1 VLLEGPAGIGKT
13 RLLAEARRLASDR
26 GARTLTA
33 RGSEFEHDFA
43 FGVARQ
49 LFEPLL
55 AGGDEDAERT
65 LLQGA
70 AALAG
75 PLLGL
80 EPHAVQAETTGAETF
95 GAMHGLYWV
104 CANAAQREPLLL
116 TVDDVHLA
124 DPPSLRFLAYLAR
137 RVEELPVLLALAAR
151 PHEADGSD
159 LLRALAVE
167 PSAEVLQPRPLTQD
181 AVASL
186 LATALEQEPDERF
199 AAACHAATGGV
210 PFLVYELAAALRED
224 RIEPTAESAP
234 LAEELGPRTIA
245 RSILVRLGRLAPASS
260 EFARTVA
267 ILGGGVDLRHAA
279 ELAGLDATEAGAA
292 ADALVA
298 AGVLEPGRP
307 LEFVHPVVRTAIYAE
322 LAQGERSRRHRA
334 AARVLAAEDEPS
346 ERVAAHLLAAEPAS
360 DAWTVEVLWSAAR
373 EAFTR
378 GAPDSAAVYLHRALV
393 EPAPE
398 RVRTTLLTELGA
410 AETHAGN
417 PAGLAHLELA
427 FETPGDLDARADA
440 ALMLGRGLVLAHEPT
455 RAAQVFARAA
465 SLGRDDLELELMFE
479 SAVVG
484 AAELDGA
491 IAHLLPAALP
501 RLRARAEAADA
512 VPAAVDSVLAFW
524 AAISNTSAEE
534 AAERGERALRK
545 LTRPYPGEG
554 DPHLFFHAC
563 AALLFS
569 EQFELVRPFYDH
581 ALEDAQRAGSLPRFA
596 AASCFRS
603 SLNYRTGELAD
614 AEADARLALEATRSV
629 SLDWYLPF
637 ATAML
642 LQALVERGELEEAER
657 ELEASDSGIV
667 ERTTLSS
674 TILLAARGRLRLAQ
688 ELAADGAAD
697 LLATGERL
705 TEMGARSPA
714 LSWWRSDAALA
725 QLQLGN
731 PSEAR
736 RLAAEELQL
745 GRSFG
750 TARATGVALRAAGVV
765 EGPSGLDLLEEA
777 VDVLERAPARLEHAR
792 ARIELGSAHRRA
804 GRRGEARDQLRGGLD
819 LAHRCGAHALA
830 DRARAELV
838 AAGARPRRRVLRG
851 VEALTP
857 SELRI
862 ARLAAERRSNREIAQ
877 ALFVTARTV
886 ETHLTH
892 AYQKLAISSRDELPR
907 ALAEAETSGGRGH
920 S

>member
-1 VLLEGPAGIGKT
+1 VLTSHQPSPDPLLERDDELGTLERRLRHAQAGRGSVVLLEGPAGIGKT

-26 GARTLTA
+26 GARTLAA

-43 FGVARQ
+43 FGIARQ

-55 AGGDEDAERT
+55 AAADEDAERS

-70 AALAG
+70 AALAR

-80 EPHAVQAETTGAETF
+80 EPVVPEAETTGAETF
-95 GAMHGLYWV
+95 GAMHGLYWL
-104 CANAAQREPLLL
+104 CANAAQREPLVL

-151 PHEADGSD
+151 PHEADGGD

-167 PSAEVLQPRPLTQD
+167 PSAEVVQPRPLTQP
-181 AVASL
+181 AVARL
-186 LATALEQEPDERF
+186 LATALGREPEERF

-210 PFLVYELAAALRED
+210 PFLVHELAAALRED
-224 RIEPTAESAP
+224 KVEPTAASAA

-245 RSILVRLGRLAPASS
+245 RSILVRLGRLAQVAS
-260 EFARTVA
+260 ELARTVA
-267 ILGGGVDLRHAA
+267 ILGRGAELRHAA
-279 ELAGLDATEAGAA
+279 ALAELDAVQAGAA

-298 AGVLEPGRP
+298 AGILERGRP
-307 LEFVHPVVRTAIYAE
+307 LEFVHPVVRSAIYAE

-334 AARVLAAEDEPS
+334 AARVLAADDEPP
-346 ERVAAHLLAAEPAS
+346 ERVAAHLLAAEPAG
-360 DAWTVEVLWSAAR
+360 DTWTVEVLWSAAR

-378 GAPDSAAVYLHRALV
+378 GAPDSAAVYLQRALA

-398 RVRTTLLTELGA
+398 SVRTTLLTELGS

-427 FETPGDLDARADA
+427 FETPGDRDARADV
-440 ALMLGRGLVLAHEPT
+440 ALMLRRGLVLAHEPN

-465 SLGRDDLELELMFE
+465 SLGRDDPELELMFE

-491 IAHLLPAALP
+491 IAHVLPEALQ
-501 RLRARAEAADA
+501 RLRERAGAAGA
-512 VPAAVDSVLAFW
+512 VPAAVDSVLAFR
-524 AAISNTSAEE
+524 AATSNTSAEE

-569 EQFELVRPFYDH
+569 ERFELVRPFYDH

-603 SLNYRTGELAD
+603 SLHYRTGELAE

-657 ELEASDSGIV
+657 ELGASDHVTV

-674 TILLAARGRLRLAQ
+674 TILLGARGRLRLAQ
-688 ELAADGAAD
+688 ERPAEAVVD
-697 LLATGERL
+697 LLAAGERL
-705 TEMGARSPA
+705 TAMGARSPA

-731 PSEAR
+731 SSEAR
-736 RLAAEELQL
+736 RLAAEELEL
-745 GRSFG
+745 ARSFG
-750 TARATGVALRAAGVV
+750 TRRATGTALRAAGVV
-765 EGPSGLDLLEEA
+765 EGSGRSSSTRGRWSSSARRSGAPADEA
-777 VDVLERAPARLEHAR
+777 KRASSCGRDSISRIDAVRAPSRSGRKLSSSPPARGPGDAF
-792 ARIELGSAHRRA
+792 SAA
-804 GRRGEARDQLRGGLD
+804 
-819 LAHRCGAHALA
+819 
-830 DRARAELV
+830 
-838 AAGARPRRRVLRG
+838 
-851 VEALTP
+851 
-857 SELRI
+857 S
-862 ARLAAERRSNREIAQ
+862 RRSPPASCASRGWRPSA
-877 ALFVTARTV
+877 ARTGRSRR
-886 ETHLTH
+886 
-892 AYQKLAISSRDELPR
+892 SS
-907 ALAEAETSGGRGH
+907 S
-920 S
+920 